1 MSFFSHQGLILSL
14 GDNIV
19 MHMTETGRRP
29 PIFSE
34 ASFIASEILDSGYEF
49 DAGEMFYN
57 KFRYVLLWLSFHSIS
72 DSTNQSI

>member
-1 MSFFSHQGLILSL
+1 M
-14 GDNIV
+14 

-29 PIFSE
+29 PVFCE

-57 KFRYVLLWLSFHSIS
+57 KFK
-72 DSTNQSI
+72 

>member
-1 MSFFSHQGLILSL
+1 MSLSHQLLILFL
-14 GDNIV
+14 GDSIV

-29 PIFSE
+29 PVFCE

-57 KFRYVLLWLSFHSIS
+57 KFK
-72 DSTNQSI
+72 